1 MSSNVIRVVHPT
13 PDVAKGIEY
22 WEGIPAT
29 VDGVLGGFGNGTLPR
44 VDALGS
50 RMFLLRVLPYL
61 SSTPPTA
68 FNGSPRE
75 WIDLRIKQRGGK
87 GKTVTRALD
96 CGAGIGRV
104 TEHSLLPLVDEVHL
118 VEPVHK
124 FLLEAKRN
132 SSEWKPL
139 QQSEETSPF
148 HAKKLAYFHTS
159 PLQRFPIAR
168 PYTSVTNAE
177 LKIEPTVMRNG
188 SVTEQEEPVWW
199 DVVWCQWCLQ
209 HLSEKD
215 LLRFLKDAQ
224 AALKP
229 SSSDADQFQPGGVII
244 IKENVCRENSD
255 GSESTWFDD
264 EDHSVTRKLY
274 ERLFSTANLQ
284 IVYTETQL
292 GFPEELFDVQMVVS
306 TVRIRNSSIMMDI
319 IETELSQISK
329 AFAIMGGFIVIYGLV
344 SYVVKERLYLSEPL
358 LAITVGILAGPYVL
372 NWVDPFT
379 WGSEETTHE
388 ITYQLARLV
397 IGVQVLFTGIMLP
410 EKYLW
415 KKKYSLLVLLL
426 MVMTAA
432 WFTTALLI
440 WGLIKDLTY
449 LEALCIAAAVTPTD
463 PVLANSITSG
473 RFAEEHVEERVRH
486 IILAESGANDG
497 LGFPFLFMAVYLLA
511 RTHTD
516 RGESVGDEVWR
527 WFYSVIVYQILLS
540 CVYGTLLGYLARKA
554 LRWAAYHKLIDMSN
568 FFSYG
573 FALAMFTLGT
583 AGLFGTDD
591 ILACFVAGNSFTWDD
606 WFRLRQE
613 ETDFQEILDML
624 LNTAIFMYI
633 GMIIPWRDFSNMEI
647 GMNGWRVVVLGI
659 LVILFRRLPW
669 VMLTYHIIPTLRT
682 WKEACFA
689 GWFGPIGVGAVY
701 YIEVAI
707 RKVPDDGTRE
717 HLRRVVAPVVL
728 FCVFSSVLTHGITVP
743 IVYFGPHVVRQ
754 TRTLSITQ
762 TKTSNQGNSEVTLRQ
777 RIANIFADKAPL
789 SDDME
794 RLQPQAAAPQ
804 SENLFGSRHQPFSR
818 DQNGQMP
825 PDVLVNPHERPKP
838 QNPSASR
845 VTHETLNLAR
855 PAAVLKHFRK

>member
-132 SSEWKPL
+132 SCEWKPL

-148 HAKKLAYFHTS
+148 HAKKVAYFHTS
-159 PLQRFPIAR
+159 PLQRFPISR
-168 PYTSVTNAE
+168 PYTSVANAE

-188 SVTEQEEPVWW
+188 SVTEQEEPVRW

-215 LLRFLKDAQ
+215 LLTFLKDAQ
-224 AALKP
+224 AALQP
-229 SSSDADQFQPGGVII
+229 GSSDADQFHPGGAIV

-264 EDHSVTRKLY
+264 EDHSVT
-274 ERLFSTANLQ
+274 S
-284 IVYTETQL
+284 
-292 GFPEELFDVQMVVS
+292 
-306 TVRIRNSSIMMDI
+306 
-319 IETELSQISK
+319 
-329 AFAIMGGFIVIYGLV
+329 
-344 SYVVKERLYLSEPL
+344 
-358 LAITVGILAGPYVL
+358 ILAGPYVL

-397 IGVQVLFTGIMLP
+397 IGVQVLFTGITLP

-516 RGESVGDEVWR
+516 LGESVGDEIWR
-527 WFYSVIVYQILLS
+527 WFYSVIIYQILLS
-540 CVYGTLLGYLARKA
+540 CVYGALMGFVARKA

-633 GMIIPWRDFSNMEI
+633 GMIIPWRDYSNMEI

-669 VMLTYHIIPTLRT
+669 VMLTYRITPTLRT

-707 RKVPDDGTRE
+707 RKVPDDGTRD

-728 FCVFSSVLTHGITVP
+728 FCVFSSVLAHGITVP

-754 TRTLSITQ
+754 TRTLTITQ
-762 TKTSNQGNSEVTLRQ
+762 TKTSSQESPSLTLRQ
-777 RIANIFADKAPL
+777 RMASLFADKAPI

-794 RLQPQAAAPQ
+794 RLQSQAAAPQ
-804 SENLFGSRHQPFSR
+804 SKNLFGSRHQPFSR
-818 DQNGQMP
+818 DQNGQQP
-825 PDVLVNPHERPKP
+825 PDIIMNPHEHTEP
-838 QNPSASR
+838 QGPSAPH
-845 VTHETLNLAR
+845 VANETLNILPR